1 MTLMVT
7 LSVLLWLG
15 AAISA
20 LVGAWGV
27 WRLVRLIERY
37 LPTYNEA
44 TKTVVHARDEIQ
56 ARIRERV

>member
-1 MTLMVT
+1 MTMVI
-7 LSVLLWLG
+7 LSLLLWLG

-27 WRLVRLIERY
+27 WRLVRLAERY
-37 LPTYNEA
+37 LPTYGEA
-44 TKTVVHARDEIQ
+44 TTAVVNARDEIQ